1 MSHKLLLDCIDNLL
15 RDITGN
21 KDTPFG
27 GKVVLLAGDFRQVL
41 PVVPRGS
48 RAQINAAS
56 MQRYAHW
63 PLIKVMHLKINV
75 RVQRMLADNDPDTAR
90 ILAFFSLYL
99 LEVGEGRVPAEPRL
113 GKDWI
118 QLHKDM
124 CLDPGADV
132 DELIEAVFPDFHHNI
147 LHDPSF
153 FADRAIMTP
162 LNTEVDRINTIVQSK
177 MTGTS
182 QQLKSADRIK
192 DPALSTL
199 YPTEFLNTLTPSGFP
214 PHILEL
220 KVGCPVMLLRNLNP
234 KKGLA
239 NGTRLIVREIH
250 SRLLDCEILN
260 GPKAG
265 DRVLIPRITCIA
277 DEKSGL
283 PFEFCR
289 HQYPIRLSYARLIIM
304 RNQLYSSTRFY
315 SYNMFITGF

>member
-1 MSHKLLLDCIDNLL
+1 M
-15 RDITGN
+15 
-21 KDTPFG
+21 
-27 GKVVLLAGDFRQVL
+27 
-41 PVVPRGS
+41 
-48 RAQINAAS
+48 
-56 MQRYAHW
+56 
-63 PLIKVMHLKINV
+63 
-75 RVQRMLADNDPDTAR
+75 
-90 ILAFFSLYL
+90 YL
-99 LEVGEGRVPAEPRL
+99 LEVGEGQLPAEPRL

-289 HQYPIRLSYARLIIM
+289 HQFPIRLSFAMTINKSQGQSLASVGLYLPKPVFSHG
-304 RNQLYSSTRFY
+304 QLYVALSRVSRPENIKICFPCISASTVPPWLDTSMAGQYTLNIVYREALLDN
-315 SYNMFITGF
+315 S